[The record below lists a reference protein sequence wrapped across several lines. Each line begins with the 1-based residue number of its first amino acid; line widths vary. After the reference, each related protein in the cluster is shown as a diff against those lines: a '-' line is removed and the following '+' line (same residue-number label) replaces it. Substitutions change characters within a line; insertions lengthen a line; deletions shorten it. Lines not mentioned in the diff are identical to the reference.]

1 MLKKDI
7 LTSLMNNTRILSYQN
22 EVKRKK
28 FHLMSSLLPIYYYFL
43 PESIIMFSLFLFLSV
58 LSIDI
63 YRMKFNKIPNIPFVK
78 NIKNTIRPYEENNF
92 MSATLLCF
100 TAFVII
106 IIFEMQIA
114 ITSLFIASISDTC
127 AALYGQKYGKI
138 KLFYNKTLEGSYAFF
153 ISSMS
158 LIYILLTFNVVDID
172 LTYLLIVSLTATIVE
187 SLTPTKLDNMSVPI
201 CVSLSMFLFIN
212 L

>member
-1 MLKKDI
+1 
-7 LTSLMNNTRILSYQN
+7 MNNTIILSYQN

-28 FHLMSSLLPIYYYFL
+28 FHLMSSFLPIYYYFL
-43 PESIIMFSLFLFLSV
+43 PESIIFFSLFLFISV
-58 LSIDI
+58 LLIDI
-63 YRMKFNKIPNIPFVK
+63 YRIKFNKIPNIPFVK

-100 TAFVII
+100 TSFII
-106 IIFEMQIA
+106 IIFFEMQIA

-153 ISSMS
+153 TSSISLMYMLSTFKIVNID
-158 LIYILLTFNVVDID
+158 LIYLFIAC
-172 LTYLLIVSLTATIVE
+172 LIATIVE
-187 SLTPTKLDNMSVPI
+187 SLTTTKLDNMSVPI
-201 CVSLSMFLFIN
+201 CVSLSMLLFIN